1 MIGGHAAAG
10 CAKLRA
16 EGGIMEAYDRLK
28 QLVADCEEDVRKG
41 AGGNKA
47 AQTRARKAMQDIK
60 SVAQDIRAGM
70 LEARNAQPGQS

>member
-1 MIGGHAAAG
+1 
-10 CAKLRA
+10 
-16 EGGIMEAYDRLK
+16 MEAYDRLK

-47 AQTRARKAMQDIK
+47 AQTRPARPCRT
-60 SVAQDIRAGM
+60 SSPSPRTSAGM